1 MQSSNFLEL
10 RLLHEDSGEWGRQM
24 RLLTLNPI
32 LYLEQY
38 EEIADEL
45 YRWKQDEELRPF
57 IDREDMAVVRE
68 SIIYYEED
76 TKRELLPP
84 GLCVGIGTY
93 KTVRDGE
100 LYMCALIDRGSR
112 KVMAYSFGVYRS
124 AELVGKAL
132 ENVEVLYRLS
142 GKASLLSSRNPLY
155 RSRKYQKMLEGFRI
169 EQEMTQK
176 GTRGGAAIVSTYF
189 SWLMRRKGHTV
200 FQTWQDAI
208 DWLTMDILRYNLNLS

>member
-1 MQSSNFLEL
+1 MPPSNFLEL

-76 TKRELLPP
+76 TKRELLRP
-84 GLCVGIGTY
+84 
-93 KTVRDGE
+93 D
-100 LYMCALIDRGSR
+100 CA
-112 KVMAYSFGVYRS
+112 
-124 AELVGKAL
+124 
-132 ENVEVLYRLS
+132 
-142 GKASLLSSRNPLY
+142 
-155 RSRKYQKMLEGFRI
+155 
-169 EQEMTQK
+169 
-176 GTRGGAAIVSTYF
+176 
-189 SWLMRRKGHTV
+189 
-200 FQTWQDAI
+200 
-208 DWLTMDILRYNLNLS
+208 

>member
-1 MQSSNFLEL
+1 MPPSNFLEL
-10 RLLHEDSGEWGRQM
+10 RLLHGDSGEWGRQM
-24 RLLTLNPI
+24 RLLALNPI

-45 YRWKQDEELRPF
+45 YRWKQDEELRPL
-57 IDREDMAVVRE
+57 IDREDMAGVRE
-68 SIIYYEED
+68 SAIFEED
-76 TKRELLPP
+76 MKRKLLPS

-93 KTVRDGE
+93 KTIRDGE

-132 ENVEVLYRLS
+132 ENVEVLYRLAD
-142 GKASLLSSRNPLY
+142 KASLHSSRNPLY
-155 RSRKYQKMLEGFRI
+155 RSRKYQKMLESFRI
-169 EQEMTQK
+169 EPEMTQK
-176 GTRGGAAIVSTYF
+176 GTRGGAAVVSTYF
-189 SWLMRRKGHTV
+189 SWLMRRKGNTV